1 MKLFMSISRSF
12 AVIALTSF
20 LLVSCS
26 KEELVEPCAEHNTV
40 APKGRTFN
48 GTESNAGQGNSISG
62 QSVVNPK
69 GGTGTDISDD
79 GDDLSDSER
88 SRVKPRN

>member
-1 MKLFMSISRSF
+1 MKMFMYISRAF
-12 AVIALTSF
+12 AVLVLTSF

-26 KEELVEPCAEHNTV
+26 KEELVEPCAEHSTV
-40 APKGRTFN
+40 APKGRTPS
-48 GTESNAGQGNSISG
+48 GPGSEMGQGNSISG
-62 QSVVNPK
+62 QGTISPK
-69 GGTGTDISDD
+69 GDTGTGISDD